1 MTEYRIDDLAREAG
15 TTTRNV
21 RVYQDSGLL
30 PRPQRRGRVAIYTDR
45 HLRQLRA
52 ITRLLGEGF
61 TLKHIMKFLTGLQPG
76 QNLVDVLDLSD
87 LEELVTAPWSR
98 PEPRTMSLTE
108 LQGRLGDL
116 DISMLRRLTTH
127 GLIEPTADEKVYSV
141 GDVRL
146 IDDFA
151 SLVARGMPLETLLK
165 TSTAV
170 DELLDAAARE
180 LTRGGHAEV
189 VRQRGPGWLPTNDA
203 ELAWAADL
211 VDTMRRAARRRA
223 HASLDRAFDE
233 AVRAELHEYQAAG
246 KAEAG
251 PEATVEREPEGKTI
265 TDGPRRAHVKR
276 ARPR

>member
-246 KAEAG
+246 KAEAD

>member
-21 RVYQDSGLL
+21 RVYQDNGLL

-76 QNLVDVLDLSD
+76 ENLVDVLDLSD
-87 LEELVTAPWSR
+87 LEELVTAPWSH
-98 PEPRTMSLTE
+98 PEPRTMSLDE
-108 LQGRLGDL
+108 LEERLGKL
-116 DISMLRRLTTH
+116 DASMVRRLTTQ
-127 GLIEPTADEKVYSV
+127 GVIAPTDDPDSYAVT
-141 GDVRL
+141 DVRL

-151 SLVARGMPLETLLK
+151 TLVARGMPLALILK
-165 TSTAV
+165 TSAAV
-170 DELLDAAARE
+170 DKKLDAAARE
-180 LTRGGHAEV
+180 MTRGGHSEV
-189 VRQRGPGWLPTNDA
+189 VRQRGPGWLPSNDA

-211 VDTMRRAARRRA
+211 VNTMRRAARRLA

-233 AVRAELHEYQAAG
+233 AVRAELQEYQAAG
-246 KAEAG
+246 KTEAG
-251 PEATVEREPEGKTI
+251 PAAEREPDGET
-265 TDGPRRAHVKR
+265 TADGPHRGSRRTG
-276 ARPR
+276 